1 MARERILVVD
11 DEQDILELIRYNLS
25 REGYQLDTV
34 TSGEEAIKIARD
46 RHPDLIILD
55 LMLPGIDGL
64 DVCRLLKGE
73 TRTAHIPIIMLTA
86 KGEDSDVVTGLE
98 LGAEDYMTKPFSPKV
113 LIARVRNIL
122 RRKTRKA
129 EEKEVKIVI
138 IEDMKIDPSKHKVT
152 IGKEDVDLTA
162 TEFALLMFLAKRPGW
177 VFTRSQIINGVKG
190 DDYPVTDRSVDVQI
204 LNLRKKL
211 GEMGEYIETVRG
223 VGYRFK
229 ELA

>member
-86 KGEDSDVVTGLE
+86 KGEESDVVTGLE

-122 RRKTRKA
+122 RRKTRSV
-129 EEKEVKIVI
+129 EEKEVKMIVI
-138 IEDMKIDPSKHKVT
+138 EEMKIDPSKHKVT
-152 IGKEDVDLTA
+152 VGKEDIDLTA

-177 VFTRSQIINGVKG
+177 VFTRTQIITGVKG

-211 GEMGEYIETVRG
+211 GDMGEYIETVRG

-229 ELA
+229 ELS

>member
-34 TSGEEAIKIARD
+34 TSGEDAIKIARD

-73 TRTAHIPIIMLTA
+73 SRTAHIPIIMLTA

-122 RRKTRKA
+122 RRKTRTA
-129 EEKEVKIVI
+129 EEKEVKMVI
-138 IEDMKIDPSKHKVT
+138 IENMKIDPSKHKVT

-190 DDYPVTDRSVDVQI
+190 DDYPVTDRSVDEQI

-211 GEMGEYIETVRG
+211 GDMGEYIETVRG

-229 ELA
+229 ELS

>member
-34 TSGEEAIKIARD
+34 TTGEEALKIARD
-46 RHPDLIILD
+46 RVPDLIVLD

-64 DVCRLLKGE
+64 DVCRQLKSE
-73 TRTAHIPIIMLTA
+73 SRTGGIPIIMLTA
-86 KGEDSDVVTGLE
+86 KGEESDVVTGLE

-122 RRKTRKA
+122 RRKTRTA
-129 EEKEVKIVI
+129 EEKEVKMVV

-152 IGKEDVDLTA
+152 IGKEDIDLTA
-162 TEFALLMFLAKRPGW
+162 TEFSLLMFLAKRPGW

-211 GEMGEYIETVRG
+211 GTMGEYIETVRG

-229 ELA
+229 ELT

>member
-34 TSGEEAIKIARD
+34 TTGEEALKIARD

-73 TRTAHIPIIMLTA
+73 TRTSGIPIIMLTA

-122 RRKTRKA
+122 RRKTRTA
-129 EEKEVKIVI
+129 EEKEVKMVVI
-138 IEDMKIDPSKHKVT
+138 EEMKIDPSKHKVT
-152 IGKEDVDLTA
+152 VGKEDIDLTA

-211 GEMGEYIETVRG
+211 GAMGEYIETVRG

-229 ELA
+229 ELS

>member
-34 TSGEEAIKIARD
+34 TTGEEALKIARD

-73 TRTAHIPIIMLTA
+73 TRTSAIPIIMLTA

-122 RRKTRKA
+122 RRKMRTA
-129 EEKEVKIVI
+129 EEKEVKMVV

-152 IGKEDVDLTA
+152 VGKEDIDLTA

-211 GEMGEYIETVRG
+211 GAMGEYIETVRG

-229 ELA
+229 ELS

>member
-34 TSGEEAIKIARD
+34 LSGEEALKIARD

-73 TRTAHIPIIMLTA
+73 TRTAGIPIIMLTA

-122 RRKTRKA
+122 RRKTRTA
-129 EEKEVKIVI
+129 EEKEVKMVV

-152 IGKEDVDLTA
+152 VGKEDIDLTA

-211 GEMGEYIETVRG
+211 GTMGEYIETVRG